1 MCNDFLEMQI
11 TSSYGN
17 IVTEKRHVSFGLLY
31 VITSNENF
39 LARLV
44 FFCCQFFFFTK
55 FLLLLELFNK

>member
-39 LARLV
+39 LA
-44 FFCCQFFFFTK
+44 
-55 FLLLLELFNK
+55 